1 MSVVSAARPSLSVP
15 RQSSRSSTARRNT
28 VRMQAQRKVVSV
40 DKNWK
45 KEFFGYGIFLEDSE
59 ISNDALKQVQNKKVL
74 SAVEQS
80 GLLSGLEKAGFTL
93 SGLEDLKLLS
103 LAESLGLLSLT
114 EKVLNSNGAAIAS
127 SALIPFLLAF
137 ISVCTLDEPAKY
149 FVAAPLVIVAGG
161 LFVTGNIV
169 QGLMAEP

>member
-1 MSVVSAARPSLSVP
+1 M
-15 RQSSRSSTARRNT
+15 
-28 VRMQAQRKVVSV
+28 
-40 DKNWK
+40 
-45 KEFFGYGIFLEDSE
+45 G
-59 ISNDALKQVQNKKVL
+59 QNKKVL

-103 LAESLGLLSLT
+103 LA

>member
-103 LAESLGLLSLT
+103 LAESVGLLSLA
-114 EKVLNSNGAAIAS
+114 EKVLNSNGAAIVPRHPYPNP
-127 SALIPFLLAF
+127 SAALQSKA
-137 ISVCTLDEPAKY
+137 VW
-149 FVAAPLVIVAGG
+149 
-161 LFVTGNIV
+161 GN
-169 QGLMAEP
+169 

>member
-1 MSVVSAARPSLSVP
+1 MSVVSAARSLSVVP
-15 RQSSRSSTARRNT
+15 SRSSTTAPRRKVVT
-28 VRMQAQRKVVSV
+28 MQAQRKVVSV

-59 ISNDALKQVQNKKVL
+59 ISNDALNQIQNKKVL

-103 LAESLGLLSLT
+103 LAESLGLLSLA

-137 ISVCTLDEPAKY
+137 LSVCTLDEPAKY